1 MLRQNQ
7 RNFRLISTHVTEE
20 GVGQPTDNEW
30 IDRSSPEVEVRN
42 VEVKRKGRN
51 TGWESVKA
59 IYRGQRARDDSEGR
73 ACQRRVWI
81 SISGSEP
88 TEEELA
94 LEWPKERQVYTQG
107 RLRDREEHE
116 IYNGDDPL
124 ELKVTEKTGE
134 NGRRFWRET
143 TKTLIDEEC
152 GGQWR
157 EWMREEGFDI
167 EIGRLMR
174 KDW

>member
-7 RNFRLISTHVTEE
+7 RNFRLISVHATPE
-20 GVGQPTDNEW
+20 GVEQPTDNEW
-30 IDRSSPEVEVRN
+30 IDRSSPKVEVHN

-51 TGWESVKA
+51 TGWERVKA
-59 IYRGQRARDDSEGR
+59 MYRGQRTGDNCNGR
-73 ACQRRVWI
+73 AFQRRVWI

-94 LEWPKERQVYTQG
+94 LGWPKERQVYTQG
-107 RLRDREEHE
+107 RLRDGEEYEFFEH
-116 IYNGDDPL
+116 NDPL
-124 ELKVTEKTGE
+124 EFKVTMKTGE

-143 TKTLIDEEC
+143 TKSLADE
-152 GGQWR
+152 GHDKKWR
-157 EWMREEGFDI
+157 EWMREEGFDV
-167 EIGRLMR
+167 EIGRLMQ